1 MNTKLAYSVS
11 AAAEAAD
18 SGRTKLYEAIK
29 RGDLVA
35 RKHGTRTIILAEDL
49 QAWLAALPKLETGD
63 KDSVADHFGLQDGLQ
78 SGGAAGPRDPG
89 EADPARGGRTCA
101 GRTPKRG
108 PTEASGR

>member
-63 KDSVADHFGLQDGLQ
+63 N
-78 SGGAAGPRDPG
+78 GAAGLRGPG

-108 PTEASGR
+108 PTEERRR

>member
-18 SGRTKLYEAIK
+18 SGKTKIYEAIK
-29 RGDLVA
+29 RVDLVA

-63 KDSVADHFGLQDGLQ
+63 N
-78 SGGAAGPRDPG
+78 GAAGLRGPG
-89 EADPARGGRTCA
+89 EAPARGGRTCA

-108 PTEASGR
+108 PTEERRR

>member
-49 QAWLAALPKLETGD
+49 QAWLAALPKLETGR
-63 KDSVADHFGLQDGLQ
+63 SRHGLPTAPP
-78 SGGAAGPRDPG
+78 SGRRRRERAAG
-89 EADPARGGRTCA
+89 
-101 GRTPKRG
+101 
-108 PTEASGR
+108 